1 MFYDPTSCVLSSIS
15 DTCRDLHGSLLV
27 NALVE
32 IDALLLDL
40 LKSRE
45 IDLELV
51 QPDQLLLLLIDS
63 KQLQAECRL
72 LGRSAVGLT
81 DRYNELLISELRNF
95 GFCINPFSFLSFIFL
110 LVIGTGQDEID
121 AGWDLNLYLVDSYA
135 EVKLLGCSP
144 NALRL
149 DTFTSS
155 CIGSSS
161 GMDTLMTISSSFPEL
176 TVSWMIRGVPSYH
189 HQISLTTLPMR
200 LKTRRMHH

>member
-15 DTCRDLHGSLLV
+15 DTCRDLHGSLLIY
-27 NALVE
+27 AFVE
-32 IDALLLDL
+32 VDAFLLDL

-51 QPDQLLLLLIDS
+51 QPDQLLLLLINS

-110 LVIGTGQDEID
+110 LVVG
-121 AGWDLNLYLVDSYA
+121 A
-135 EVKLLGCSP
+135 
-144 NALRL
+144 R
-149 DTFTSS
+149 
-155 CIGSSS
+155 
-161 GMDTLMTISSSFPEL
+161 
-176 TVSWMIRGVPSYH
+176 
-189 HQISLTTLPMR
+189 
-200 LKTRRMHH
+200 